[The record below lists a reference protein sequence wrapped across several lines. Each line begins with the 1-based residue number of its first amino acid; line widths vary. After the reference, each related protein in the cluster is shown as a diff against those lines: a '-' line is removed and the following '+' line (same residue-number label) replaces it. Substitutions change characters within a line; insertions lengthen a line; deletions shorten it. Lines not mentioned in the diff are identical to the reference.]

1 MSDWKR
7 IENIDA
13 SILDR
18 ITEDEVTMW
27 IAARLQQIREN
38 LPQASCLGVNVHRFN
53 FCHDPHISADW
64 GMHAADKCSGT
75 SPSVAAAL
83 KAVRD
88 ELMDH
93 PAKRAAEA
101 RRKAKDLLEEAAE
114 IEALPVG

>member
-13 SILDR
+13 SILER
-18 ITEDEVTMW
+18 ISEDDVTMW
-27 IAARLQQIREN
+27 IAARLEQIRET
-38 LPQASCLGVNVHRFN
+38 LPQAVALGVKLHRFN
-53 FCHDPHISADW
+53 FARDAHINADW

-83 KAVRD
+83 KNVRD

-93 PAKRAAEA
+93 PAHRAAEA
-101 RRKAKDLLEEAAE
+101 RRKAKDLLEEAAQLD
-114 IEALPVG
+114 ALPVG

>member
-1 MSDWKR
+1 MSGFKR

-18 ITEDEVTMW
+18 ITEDDVTMW
-27 IAARLQQIREN
+27 IAAKLQQTRET
-38 LPQASCLGVNVHRFN
+38 LPQASSLGVNLHRFN
-53 FCHDPHISADW
+53 FCHDDHISADW

-75 SPSVAAAL
+75 SPTVNAAL

-93 PAKRAAEA
+93 PARRAAEA
-101 RRKAKDLLEEAAE
+101 RRKAKDLLEEAAQL
-114 IEALPVG
+114 EALPVG